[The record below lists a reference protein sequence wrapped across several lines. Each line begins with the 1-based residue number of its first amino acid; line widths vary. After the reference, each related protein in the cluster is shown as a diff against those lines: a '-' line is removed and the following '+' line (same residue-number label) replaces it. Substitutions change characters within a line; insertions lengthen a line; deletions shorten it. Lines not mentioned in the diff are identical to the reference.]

1 MNLCYVDEVRTKIKN
16 RTGRRMKDEVFIK
29 ELLQKGREAKEKVSA
44 EFSNISAEQLN
55 WQASRVSWS
64 IAQCLDHLIA
74 SHSVYF
80 SRLKKITE
88 GNFKMDFW
96 EKYSPFT
103 KILGNI
109 MKDQLQEQVK
119 RKMKAPKKIQPAS
132 KATLE
137 IIEQY
142 HRSIDQFLAYISK
155 CDTIDIDKTIITSP
169 LVSMITYSLRDALK
183 FLVTHE
189 HRHINQAIRVKRN
202 SDFPKS

>member
-1 MNLCYVDEVRTKIKN
+1 
-16 RTGRRMKDEVFIK
+16 
-29 ELLQKGREAKEKVSA
+29 
-44 EFSNISAEQLN
+44 
-55 WQASRVSWS
+55 
-64 IAQCLDHLIA
+64 
-74 SHSVYF
+74 
-80 SRLKKITE
+80 
-88 GNFKMDFW
+88 MDFW

>member
-1 MNLCYVDEVRTKIKN
+1 
-16 RTGRRMKDEVFIK
+16 MKDEVFIK